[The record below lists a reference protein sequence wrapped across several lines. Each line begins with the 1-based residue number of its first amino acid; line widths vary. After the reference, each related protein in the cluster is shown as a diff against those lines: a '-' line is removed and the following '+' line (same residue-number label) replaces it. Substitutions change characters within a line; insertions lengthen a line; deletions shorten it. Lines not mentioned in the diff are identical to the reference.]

1 MVAFLSLDRETC
13 DDESISMI
21 SVIIP
26 AYNRAPTLR
35 RAIESVLRQ
44 TAQELEVIVVD
55 DASTDASAEI
65 ARGVEDPRVRCITH
79 PSNRGGAVARNTG
92 IMAAAGDY
100 LAFLD
105 SDDEWLPEHLA
116 DSLAFLQE
124 HAADGV
130 FGSFFLVEREG
141 QVATCVCKDR
151 SEKLSMAEYIWSGDR
166 RGDART
172 STFVFRREAI
182 RAILFDPELRKHQ
195 DWDLAI
201 RFADR
206 FRLLSRARPTVVIH
220 HDAGNRMSAKVNH
233 EATRRLLARH
243 LDRLSD
249 PTKAKIYT
257 ALAYRTFQA
266 EGRSPQC
273 RAYVGLALGF
283 FRAARPIDQIAMVAL
298 RVPLADHLYKWFREW
313 FFRSPRLV
321 RYRATR
327 LKAP

>member
-1 MVAFLSLDRETC
+1 
-13 DDESISMI
+13 MI

-44 TAQELEVIVVD
+44 TVQELEVIVVD

-65 ARGVEDPRVRCITH
+65 ACGVEDPRVRCITH

-100 LAFLD
+100 IAFLD

-141 QVATCVCKDR
+141 RVATCLCKDR

-166 RGDART
+166 KGDART
-172 STFVFRREAI
+172 STFVFRRDAI

-201 RFADR
+201 RFAER
-206 FRLLSRARPTVVIH
+206 FRLLSRARPTVMIH

-249 PTKAKIYT
+249 PTRAKIYT
-257 ALAYRTFQA
+257 YLAYRTFQE
-266 EGRSPQC
+266 EGRSPQF
-273 RAYVGLALGF
+273 RAYVGQALGG
-283 FRAARPIDQIAMVAL
+283 FRAARPIDRIAMVAL
-298 RVPLADHLYKWFREW
+298 RVPWVDRFYAGSREL
-313 FFRSPRLV
+313 FFKSPLLV
-321 RYRATR
+321 RFYQAIHKVR
-327 LKAP
+327 